1 MRNISTFIVIAIVL
15 IVVFGIFW
23 LTGIGFSGSAGGG
36 IAPQTTDGGDVAI
49 KDINAVT
56 LGVHVEEGEY
66 LVGPSGLTL
75 YTTPG
80 ECGESCFIQWLPY
93 IAEEGVQ
100 QGDLGTIYNS
110 DFGFYHYSWKGEV
123 LYYFFEDSVPG
134 DIGGNGKGGVWSLA
148 RP

>member
-23 LTGIGFSGSAGGG
+23 LTGIGFSSPTGSG
-36 IAPQTTDGGDVAI
+36 IAPQTTGGEDVAI

-56 LGVHVEEGEY
+56 LGVHIEEGEY
-66 LVGPSGLTL
+66 LVDPSGLTL
-75 YTTPG
+75 YTTLG
-80 ECGESCFIQWLPY
+80 ECGDNCFIQWIPY
-93 IAEEGVQ
+93 IAEEEVQ

-110 DFGFYHYSWKGEV
+110 DFGFHQYSWKGKV
-123 LYYFFEDSVPG
+123 LYYFFEDTVSG